1 MTNRIVVFL
10 SILVL
15 PAGVAMAQ
23 DARSILQAAARTMGA
38 DDMETIQFSGTGWF
52 ANVGQSYGLGE
63 DWPRYEVT
71 DYTRV
76 IDYDTGYSREDL
88 TRQRGSYPARGGG
101 RPFQGVQRI
110 TEILSGDYAWNLVG
124 DGPVPQIRPYLD
136 GVPVAEFRK
145 LDILL
150 TPHGFLK
157 AALESDAE
165 ALSLTIAGA
174 SNGGLTQ
181 DGRQATIVS
190 FQAHGKYRVNGT
202 INDQNLV
209 ELVTT
214 WYPNPVYG
222 DMLFEMRYT
231 QYQDFGGVMFP
242 TVVHEHQGDPVLNP
256 AHNSMEIRVTDV
268 QVNNTV
274 VQMAVPAAVQQAV
287 VPPVT
292 VESERLAAGV
302 WRLSGGSHHSVV
314 VEFNDF
320 VAVIEAPLNEAR
332 SLAVIDETGRLVPG
346 KPIRYVVNTHHHFD
360 HSGGL
365 RTYLAQGTTVVTHQG
380 NRDFY
385 QDVMFHPAP
394 RTLSSDR
401 LDRFYPMFTA
411 SRRPAPIEAV
421 NQKYVVSDGE
431 RTLEIHPVQGLDHA
445 QNMVMVYLPGE
456 KILVNADL
464 YTPPAP
470 GAQASPAPTPNMLSL
485 YRNMQRLK
493 LDVVQHVPLHG
504 GVGSNDEFMRLM
516 GETG

>member
-1 MTNRIVVFL
+1 MTNRFVVL
-10 SILVL
+10 LGILVL
-15 PAGVAMAQ
+15 PAGLALGQ
-23 DARSILQAAARTMGA
+23 DARGILQAAARTMGA
-38 DDMETIQFSGTGWF
+38 DDMETIQISGTGWI
-52 ANVGQSYGLGE
+52 ANVGQAYSVGE

-71 DYTRV
+71 DYTRI
-76 IDYDTGYSREDL
+76 IDYDAGYSREDL
-88 TRQRGSYPARGGG
+88 TRQRGSYPDRGGG
-101 RPFQGVQRI
+101 RPFQGEQLI
-110 TEILSGDYAWNLVG
+110 TEILNGDYAWNIVG
-124 DGPVPQIRPYLD
+124 DRPVPQTRFYLD
-136 GVPVAEFRK
+136 GVPVADFRK

-181 DGRQATIVS
+181 DGGQVTIVS
-190 FQAHGKYRVNGT
+190 FLAHGKYRVNGT
-202 INDQNLV
+202 INEQNLV

-242 TVVHEHQGDPVLNP
+242 TVMHEHQGDPVLNP

-268 QVNNTV
+268 QVNNSVTE
-274 VQMAVPAAVQQAV
+274 MAVPRAIQQAA
-287 VPPVT
+287 VPPVN
-292 VESERLAAGV
+292 VESERLAVGV
-302 WRLSGGSHHSVV
+302 WRLAGSSHHSIV

-320 VAVIEAPLNEAR
+320 VAVIEAPQNEAR
-332 SLAVIDETGRLVPG
+332 SLAVIEETGRLVPG
-346 KPIRYVVNTHHHFD
+346 KPIRYIVNTHHHFD

-365 RTYLAQGTTVVTHQG
+365 RTYLSQGATVVTHQG
-380 NRDFY
+380 NRDYY

-394 RTLSSDR
+394 RTLSPDR
-401 LDRFYPMFTA
+401 LDKFYPMFTV

-421 NQKYVVSDGE
+421 NQKYVVSDGD
-431 RTLEIHPVQGLDHA
+431 RTLEIHPVQGLGHA

-456 KILVNADL
+456 RILVNADL

-470 GAQASPAPTPNMLSL
+470 GAQAAPTPNMLSL

-504 GVGSNDEFMRLM
+504 GVGTNEQFLRLM
-516 GETG
+516 DEAS

>member
-10 SILVL
+10 SMLVL
-15 PAGVAMAQ
+15 PAGLVMAQ
-23 DARSILQAAARTMGA
+23 DARSVLQAASRTMGA

-52 ANVGQSYGLGE
+52 ANVGQSYGLGD

-71 DYTRV
+71 DYTRI
-76 IDYDTGYSREDL
+76 IDYDSGYSREDL

-101 RPFQGVQRI
+101 RPFQGAQTI
-110 TEILSGDYAWNLVG
+110 TEIVNGDYAWNLVG
-124 DGPVPQIRPYLD
+124 DRPVPQARPYLD
-136 GVPVAEFRK
+136 GVPVADFRK

-165 ALSLTIAGA
+165 ALSVTIAGA

-268 QVNNTV
+268 QVNNAV
-274 VQMAVPAAVQQAV
+274 VEIAVPTAVQQAV
-287 VPPVT
+287 VPSVN

-314 VEFNDF
+314 VEFSDF
-320 VAVIEAPLNEAR
+320 VAVIEAPLNETR

-394 RTLSSDR
+394 RTLSPDR

-431 RTLEIHPVQGLDHA
+431 RTLEIHPVQGLGHA
-445 QNMVMVYLPGE
+445 QNMVMAYLPGE

-470 GAQASPAPTPNMLSL
+470 GAQGSSAPTPNMLSL

-504 GVGSNDEFMRLM
+504 GVGTNEQFMRLIDEA
-516 GETG
+516 G